1 MMELSEI
8 KAKIIELL
16 GAQFEQKFEESNLS
30 ARHYSFTSPDYDF
43 SFSISLV
50 KDVSESQ
57 LTNRI
62 NLCIKKA
69 HEVSKPNTHFQFD
82 ENCGLYI
89 V

>member
-1 MMELSEI
+1 MELSDV
-8 KAKIIELL
+8 KVKIIELL
-16 GAQFEQKFEESNLS
+16 DAQFEQKFEESNLS
-30 ARHYSFTSPDYDF
+30 ARHYSFTSADYDF

-50 KDVSESQ
+50 SDISETQ

-62 NLCIKKA
+62 NRCIKKA
-69 HEVSKPNTHFQFD
+69 NEVSKPNTHYQFD